1 MASVEHSNRSI
12 KVFNQQIYKNR
23 ANSHQKRNFLETISG
38 MFDPVVFLTA
48 TTMKMRLF
56 LQELWKQDKR
66 WDDHFNVENV
76 DKMDVSYGK
85 NK

>member
-12 KVFNQQIYKNR
+12 KVFNQQIYKNT

-56 LQELWKQDKR
+56 LQELWKQDK
-66 WDDHFNVENV
+66 E
-76 DKMDVSYGK
+76 
-85 NK
+85 